1 MSLESEMDAAL
12 RGMLDA
18 DGPVAMGSSWLW
30 NGETFTG
37 IQGDMATGD
46 DPRLL
51 GTEDEVRFDVTFA
64 KADFSGQIPEAGDL
78 ITDEDSGVA
87 YRVVSTS
94 TSAGDPG
101 LIVTCGSAKR

>member
-1 MSLESEMDAAL
+1 MSLESEMDSAL
-12 RGMLDA
+12 REMIDA
-18 DGPVAMGSSWLW
+18 AGPVAMGSSWLW
-30 NGETFTG
+30 NGESYTG

-64 KADFSGQIPEAGDL
+64 KSDFGGQIPDAGDL
-78 ITDEDSGVA
+78 MTDEDSGTA
-87 YRVVSTS
+87 YRVISTA